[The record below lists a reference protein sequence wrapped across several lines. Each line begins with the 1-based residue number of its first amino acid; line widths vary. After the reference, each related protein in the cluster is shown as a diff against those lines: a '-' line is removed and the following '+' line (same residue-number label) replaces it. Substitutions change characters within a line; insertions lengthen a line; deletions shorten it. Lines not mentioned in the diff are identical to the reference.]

1 VHEAIKPTNSLY
13 YKNSFCGRVM

>member
-1 VHEAIKPTNSLY
+1 VHEAIKPTNYLY